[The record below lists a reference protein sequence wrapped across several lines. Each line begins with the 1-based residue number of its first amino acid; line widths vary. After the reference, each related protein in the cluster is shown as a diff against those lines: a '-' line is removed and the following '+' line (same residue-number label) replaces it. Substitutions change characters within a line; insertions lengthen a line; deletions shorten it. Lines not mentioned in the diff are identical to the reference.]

1 MFIDASDIIAVNDGH
16 IRGSKWAMENI
27 TLGNRATDVL
37 RAAAY
42 LPLSADDDVTMLR
55 LAVRLINSSGAGG
68 AAALSGYYQQAA
80 GQVRDLI
87 EVGFLLDL
95 FRRDQKQINRWRV
108 CGDKARRNN
117 FSPFEVRKALRK
129 LDGGTAIWD
138 RDAAYE
144 LYSKH
149 GTHIDPYSVVLMS
162 PDMQTVIGPFP
173 DKARILAL
181 GYDLARYLAAGT
193 GFLID
198 WVNKRSPTP
207 NDALAAFMVSVNAY
221 GEFMELFRKR
231 TTRPDL

>member
-1 MFIDASDIIAVNDGH
+1 MFIDASGIVAANDGYL
-16 IRGSKWAMENI
+16 RGSRWAMENI

-42 LPLSADDDVTMLR
+42 LELDTPDDITMLR
-55 LAVRLINSSGAGG
+55 LGIRLINSAGAGG

-80 GQVRDLI
+80 GHVRDLI

-95 FRRDQKQINRWRV
+95 FRRDPKQINRWRV
-108 CGDKARRNN
+108 CGEKARRNN

-149 GTHIDPYSVVLMS
+149 GTHISPDDVILMS
-162 PDMQTVIGPFP
+162 PNMQTIVGPFA
-173 DKARILAL
+173 DRERLLAV
-181 GYDLARYLAAGT
+181 GFDLARYLAAGT
-193 GFLID
+193 GFLMA
-198 WVNKRSPTP
+198 WLATRSPPP
-207 NDALAAFMVSVNAY
+207 NDAMAAYLMAVQAY
-221 GEFMELFRKR
+221 ERYMHLFRERK
-231 TTRPDL
+231 TSPKD